1 MRVRRDISSVP
12 HRSASETWQRIIDLV
27 TGQGSKDAQ
36 QLKAAAGVM
45 ASIITDEHPSS
56 RAIMI
61 EGVGA
66 QLRIYCRYSMNAVEE
81 GSAVDPL
88 TWNPTAGDWTMHV
101 PCDAENM
108 DWVKESLLKTSP
120 RIKVF
125 NVDEADR
132 AEEEQQDAAAKSGKD
147 IVVDWNFGGKQ

>member
-27 TGQGSKDAQ
+27 TGQGSKDVQ

-45 ASIITDEHPSS
+45 ASIITDEHPAS

-66 QLRIYCRYSMNAVEE
+66 QLRLYCRYGMKAVEE
-81 GSAVDPL
+81 GSALDPL

-108 DWVKESLLKTSP
+108 DWVKESLSKTSP

-132 AEEEQQDAAAKSGKD
+132 AEEEQQEAAAKSGSD
-147 IVVDWNFGGKQ
+147 VVVDWNFGEQR